1 MDYLLVPDD
10 DGEERSDED
19 EDAGDGMDGDE
30 PALPRVALSAREAHP
45 LPVAESR
52 RVSLYLSHSVK
63 RLADPS
69 RTLTVSRAGREESG
83 FAREL
88 LPWRRQLSRSSLQD
102 HDSRAPNDLDHD
114 HCRRRRLGQPR
125 RTFPSLASADLANL
139 SRQQS
144 QKLLRPEHRQN
155 SHTSQ
160 YKSDSKE
167 ESQGNGTTLGANS
180 SVYVPSLGFLLSR
193 ADLHP

>member
-1 MDYLLVPDD
+1 M
-10 DGEERSDED
+10 
-19 EDAGDGMDGDE
+19 
-30 PALPRVALSAREAHP
+30 
-45 LPVAESR
+45 
-52 RVSLYLSHSVK
+52 K

-69 RTLTVSRAGREESG
+69 RSLTVSRAGREESG

-193 ADLHP
+193 ADLQPLCRTGFTKTRTGAKAAYGGTLGGGLNGKVAVTSKQESRMGYRRNNFTT